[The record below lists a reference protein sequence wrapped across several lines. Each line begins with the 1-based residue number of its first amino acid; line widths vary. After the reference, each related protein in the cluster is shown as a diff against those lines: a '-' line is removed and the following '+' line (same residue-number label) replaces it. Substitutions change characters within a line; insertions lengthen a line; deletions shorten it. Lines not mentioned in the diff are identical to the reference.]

1 MANEKI
7 VQIPLANVARVELV
21 TEENTPK
28 TYVVDTANEM
38 KLEAF
43 VSEGEEKEL
52 RKLNRLLA
60 QLKTEDLTK
69 GYNLTMKDMVMS
81 PPVFA
86 LVDGG
91 VSTTGAEGKFEG
103 YTGPKMGEV
112 VNRTPFTVN
121 IYTEEKDGDG
131 ETTGYLKFTCEHCKG
146 AISRSRTATFSRRSI
161 SSRADR
167 RSANRPLPSRR
178 WTNCRPKNCV
188 KGQ

>member
-21 TEENTPK
+21 TEETTPK

-69 GYNLTMKDMVMS
+69 GYDLTMKDMVMS

-131 ETTGYLKFTCEHCKG
+131 ETTGYLKFTCKHCKG
-146 AISRSRTATFSRRSI
+146 TP
-161 SSRADR
+161 ADIEIKDGDFFAPEYKLK
-167 RSANRPLPSRR
+167 S
-178 WTNCRPKNCV
+178 RPKIGESPIAITPLDELPV
-188 KGQ
+188 

>member
-1 MANEKI
+1 M
-7 VQIPLANVARVELV
+7 
-21 TEENTPK
+21 
-28 TYVVDTANEM
+28 
-38 KLEAF
+38 
-43 VSEGEEKEL
+43 
-52 RKLNRLLA
+52 
-60 QLKTEDLTK
+60 
-69 GYNLTMKDMVMS
+69 
-81 PPVFA
+81 FA

-121 IYTEEKDGDG
+121 IYTRGEGRRR
-131 ETTGYLKFTCEHCKG
+131 ETTGYLKFTCEHCEG
-146 AISRSRTATFSRRSI
+146 APADIEIRTAISSRRSI